1 MNYFAR
7 RILPALCACGLALGG
22 ALRAAETNTAPAAP
36 RIILENEALRA
47 EVTPARGAALAALV
61 AKATDLSMAG
71 LKLIGDFGSAD
82 DRMTL
87 SIPIPG
93 GREVVTQATVR
104 RRGEEELA
112 LEFDQLD
119 WDDMFALARF
129 LHPRLP

>member
-1 MNYFAR
+1 MVKLFT
-7 RILPALCACGLALGG
+7 GG
-22 ALRAAETNTAPAAP
+22 RAV
-36 RIILENEALRA
+36 L
-47 EVTPARGAALAALV
+47 

-71 LKLIGDFGSAD
+71 LKLVGDFGVED

-87 SIPIPG
+87 CIPIPG
-93 GREVVTQATVR
+93 DREVVTQATVR
-104 RRGEEELA
+104 RRGEEGLA

>member
-1 MNYFAR
+1 MLTVTAQSPMPTRFHPRVDAGFMVK
-7 RILPALCACGLALGG
+7 IATGG
-22 ALRAAETNTAPAAP
+22 RSV
-36 RIILENEALRA
+36 I
-47 EVTPARGAALAALV
+47 

-87 SIPIPG
+87 CIPIPG
-93 GREVVTQATVR
+93 GREIVTQATVR
-104 RRGEEELA
+104 RRNEEELA

-119 WDDMFALARF
+119 WDDMFSLARF

>member
-1 MNYFAR
+1 MITVTAQSL
-7 RILPALCACGLALGG
+7 LPTRFHPRVEAGFMVKLFTGG
-22 ALRAAETNTAPAAP
+22 RS
-36 RIILENEALRA
+36 
-47 EVTPARGAALAALV
+47 VV

-71 LKLIGDFGSAD
+71 LRLVGDFGAAD

-87 SIPIPG
+87 AIPIPG
-93 GREVVTQATVR
+93 DREIVTQATVK
-104 RRGEEELA
+104 RRGEEGLA